1 MQVHNDKLHENTSS
15 GTGVGAYEQLERNW

>member
-15 GTGVGAYEQLERNW
+15 GTGVGAYEQLERN